1 MKESLHYYLTSLL
14 QRGKHLAHVTKKEVE
29 KEIKIL
35 LSSGVLTHKEAKA
48 LKKSVLEEIVH
59 EKKHLKKV
67 IECEMQH
74 IKKRSI
80 PLVKKAVKTGEVL
93 TKKTLKK
100 TAKNIVTSIK
110 KQGTNTRKK
119 KKGKRRK

>member
-1 MKESLHYYLTSLL
+1 
-14 QRGKHLAHVTKKEVE
+14 
-29 KEIKIL
+29 
-35 LSSGVLTHKEAKA
+35 
-48 LKKSVLEEIVH
+48 
-59 EKKHLKKV
+59 
-67 IECEMQH
+67 
-74 IKKRSI
+74 
-80 PLVKKAVKTGEVL
+80 VKTGEVL